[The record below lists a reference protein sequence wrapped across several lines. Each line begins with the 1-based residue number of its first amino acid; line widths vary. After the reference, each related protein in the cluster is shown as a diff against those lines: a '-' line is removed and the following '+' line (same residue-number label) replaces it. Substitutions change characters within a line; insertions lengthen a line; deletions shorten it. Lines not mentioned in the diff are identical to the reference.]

1 MLKGKAAN
9 ANFVVFD
16 LIDQG
21 SNPGSS
27 TLEEGTLPITP
38 PMRSSFNKEI
48 CQLKNASFHMVK
60 TPVIFY
66 CGFLHF

>member
-1 MLKGKAAN
+1 MLSGEAAN

-48 CQLKNASFHMVK
+48 C
-60 TPVIFY
+60 
-66 CGFLHF
+66 